1 MPRLSDLL
9 SDKLKN
15 RLFTETR
22 KPPSVKCRNP
32 AASPAEKAP
41 PAPAPATVLPDFV
54 ALDVETTGLDFAH
67 DRIIEIG
74 AVKFTGG
81 KPGAEYSSL
90 VNPGVPLPA
99 VITEL
104 TGITGDEVAAAPAFA
119 AVAQKLLSFIGGL
132 PICGHQVIFDLTFI
146 NKELE
151 RAGVKT
157 AEPFGRQSLDT
168 VLLSKIILQSGTRF
182 SLKSVTD
189 SLDVSLTN
197 AHRALAD
204 AKASGEVAVLLI
216 PKLSEL
222 PLNVRQTMA
231 AAAPASFL
239 KTLIFASLGSER
251 PRVSIRTRQAGPQA
265 PKLSVP
271 DSPGPVDTG
280 QIKKIFSKGGSL
292 EKSLASFSPRASQR
306 DMAVEVA
313 EALNTR
319 SILCAEAG
327 TGTGKSLAYCIPASL
342 WAVANKTR
350 VVVASR
356 TRNLQDQLMSRD
368 LPLAAAIAGGSFR
381 YSVLKGRANY
391 LCLNRWE
398 QLLRGEAGN
407 LSIRERLAVLPL
419 IPWVEST
426 ATGDIEEQN
435 QFNPKWFQKVWS
447 LISAES
453 HSGGR
458 QACEGKRCRFFKYC
472 FLQLARQKALS
483 SHILIINHALFFS
496 EMGGD
501 ESFLGKIGSII
512 FDEAHHLESGGH
524 RFLRVELDTNRVSL
538 FLEQVNNLVQRIAD
552 VKGNNGLAGRGGAL
566 KSQLKRAR
574 KHATAFLDSI
584 TAWAQAK
591 IPEAAGTAEY
601 QIPVTHDDFAASIE
615 APAFA
620 NTLETIKDELH
631 QLRQD
636 LPADPRSS
644 ITLDRLRDEVPACQE
659 RASQLAADLS
669 YLVAAQTE
677 DHAFWAEGNVIK
689 GWTKL
694 CGVPLDVAGL
704 LSSLWAG
711 LPGAV
716 VFTSATLSVAR
727 SADYFFNSV
736 GLEPLKART
745 AVRFFPSPFT
755 KDQCLAGAVKNAPDP
770 DSREFPSYVASALG
784 DLHAAH
790 KKNILVLFT
799 ANSMLMD
806 VYKRLKADTRIP
818 RENIL
823 AQNVSGGRH
832 ALLEQFRQSQ
842 QMILLG
848 TDSFW
853 EGIDAPGEACE
864 VVVIPRLPFPVPVH
878 PLVMAL
884 SKKMDRLH
892 GESFMSYAVPE
903 AVIRFRQGCGRLIRT
918 SVDRGALIVL
928 DNRIINKGYG
938 RQFTRSL
945 DAHFVSWSDLPDML
959 CRVRDFFNGTS
970 AGAGS
975 SVSYVPFDE
984 V

>member
-9 SDKLKN
+9 PDKLKN

-22 KPPSVKCRNP
+22 KPSPEKRR
-32 AASPAEKAP
+32 SPAPPSEKTL
-41 PAPAPATVLPDFV
+41 PAPAPATALPDFV
-54 ALDVETTGLDFAH
+54 AIDVETTGLDFAH

-74 AVKFTGG
+74 AVKFIGG
-81 KPGAEYSSL
+81 KPGAEFSSL

-99 VITEL
+99 LITEL
-104 TGITGDEVAAAPAFA
+104 TGITGDDVAAAPAFA
-119 AVAQKLLSFIGGL
+119 AIAQKLLSFIGGQPL
-132 PICGHQVIFDLTFI
+132 CGHQISFDITFI

-151 RAGVKT
+151 RAGAKT
-157 AEPFGRQSLDT
+157 AEPVGRQSLDT
-168 VLLSKIILQSGTRF
+168 VLLSKICLQSGTRF
-182 SLKSVTD
+182 SLKSVSD
-189 SLDVSLTN
+189 SLDVPLTN

-222 PLNVRQTMA
+222 PLHVLQTMS

-239 KTLIFASLGSER
+239 KTLIVTSLGSER
-251 PRVSIRTRQAGPQA
+251 PRVSIRTRLAGPQT

-271 DSPGPVDTG
+271 DSCRPVETAE
-280 QIKKIFSKGGSL
+280 IRKVFSEGGDL
-292 EKSLASFSPRASQR
+292 EKYLPSFSARASQR
-306 DMAVEVA
+306 DMAIEVA
-313 EALNTR
+313 EAFNTG

-356 TRNLQDQLMSRD
+356 TRNLQDQLMSKD
-368 LPLAAAIAGGSFR
+368 LPIAAAIAGESFR
-381 YSVLKGRANY
+381 YSVLKGRSNY

-407 LSIRERLAVLPL
+407 LSVRERLAVLPL

-453 HSGGR
+453 HVGGQR
-458 QACEGKRCRFFKYC
+458 GCEGKRCRFFKHC

-496 EMGGD
+496 EMGSD

-524 RFLRVELDTNRVSL
+524 RYLRVELDTNRVSL

-552 VKGNNGLAGRGGAL
+552 VKGNDGLAGRGGAL

-574 KHATAFLDSI
+574 KHAMAFLDSI

-591 IPEAAGTAEY
+591 MPEAAGTADY
-601 QIPVTHDDFAASIE
+601 QIPVTHDDFSANIE

-631 QLRQD
+631 QLKQD
-636 LPADPRSS
+636 LPAESPSS
-644 ITLDRLRDEVPACQE
+644 ITLDRLREEVPACQE
-659 RASQLAADLS
+659 RTSQLAADLS

-677 DHAFWAEGNVIK
+677 DHAFWAEGNTKK

-736 GLEPLKART
+736 GLEPHKART

-755 KDQCLAGAVKNAPDP
+755 KDQSLAGAVKNAPDP

-799 ANSMLMD
+799 ANTMLMD
-806 VYKRLKADTRIP
+806 VYKRLKTDTRIP
-818 RENIL
+818 RENVL
-823 AQNVSGGRH
+823 AQNLSGGRN

-853 EGIDAPGEACE
+853 EGIDVPGEACE
-864 VVVIPRLPFPVPVH
+864 IVVIPRLPFPVPVH

-918 SVDRGALIVL
+918 SADRGALIVL

-938 RQFTRSL
+938 RQFVKSL
-945 DAHFVSWSDLPDML
+945 DGDFVSWSDVPDML
-959 CRVRDFFNGTS
+959 GQVRDFFSGTS

-975 SVSYVPFDE
+975 SISYVPFDE